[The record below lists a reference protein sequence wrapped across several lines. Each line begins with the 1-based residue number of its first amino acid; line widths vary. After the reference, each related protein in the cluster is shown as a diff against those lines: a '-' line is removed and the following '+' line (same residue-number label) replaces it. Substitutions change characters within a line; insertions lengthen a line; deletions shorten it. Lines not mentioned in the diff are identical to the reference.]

1 MGELNSSAVMAYQ
14 HRTSLPI
21 VWIVHKAES
30 RAAGKGGRKKK
41 TYSQAYVWFFILERN
56 KLWIRAVSRDG
67 GWRRMQSEQRDHAV
81 ERRGKKRE
89 EKEFHLHNMSRWVCY
104 WNKSGKLK
112 IPWKMWPIK
121 EGWGR
126 GRRERLKKRHG
137 IMDHIWKRI
146 IF

>member
-41 TYSQAYVWFFILERN
+41 RIPQHTFDFSFWSGINYEYEPSAGTEDGAAC
-56 KLWIRAVSRDG
+56 RASSG
-67 GWRRMQSEQRDHAV
+67 ITQLKEGE
-81 ERRGKKRE
+81 KKRE